1 MAFYSIIFMINRT
14 IKKMMMI
21 MINIMIKI
29 MMIKIMGYVA
39 HCCTIFLYYL
49 RRDDHHRNPNINDK
63 DHLIGHLT
71 MGYAGHE
78 HDDDN

>member
-1 MAFYSIIFMINRT
+1 M
-14 IKKMMMI
+14 
-21 MINIMIKI
+21 
-29 MMIKIMGYVA
+29 
-39 HCCTIFLYYL
+39 CTIFLYYL